1 MDESLVYGIIYTEVD
16 EVVGPNPKIWE
27 PADLSDDLL
36 THVSIKAIT
45 LLTAEQGLIPES
57 IAIIPFPSIG
67 LKGLI
72 KFIQFRDD
80 DRRGGVGQAAIT
92 LLFNEVDDIVFYK
105 GMEYFNP
112 DFNEVAQKII
122 EIEELK
128 TDRDKIQ
135 KEIKNLCVKV
145 LDILNDLRIKE
156 TTLKESEAF
165 PKEYIEDKGKIDY
178 QFKIIVCGDP
188 MVGKTSTILRFTE
201 SAFDRKYIP
210 SIGINVKDK
219 IIRVKKSIIQLV
231 IWDIAGQSKFETM
244 RSAFYKGARG
254 VLLVFDLTNPKSF
267 DDLRNWF
274 KDINKHVHI
283 GEQIIGFILGNKS
296 DKVEERKITKKEATG
311 LANELNLEYIET
323 SALTGDNVKE
333 SFYKM
338 AKYLYEESK

>member
-1 MDESLVYGIIYTEVD
+1 MDESLVYGIVYTEVD
-16 EVVGPNPKIWE
+16 EEIGPSPQIWE
-27 PADLSDDLL
+27 PSDLSDDLL
-36 THVSIKAIT
+36 IHVSIKAIT

-72 KFIQFRDD
+72 KYIQFHDEE
-80 DRRGGVGQAAIT
+80 RRGGVGQAAIT

-112 DFNEVAQKII
+112 DFNEVAQNII

-128 TDRDKIQ
+128 TDRNK
-135 KEIKNLCVKV
+135 IKNEISNLRIKI

-156 TTLKESEAF
+156 TTLQESEAF
-165 PKEYIEDKGKIDY
+165 PEEFIEDKGKIDY

-219 IIRVKKSIIQLV
+219 IIRVKKNNIQLV

-267 DDLRNWF
+267 NDLRNWYE
-274 KDINKHVHI
+274 DIKRHVDI
-283 GEQIIGFILGNKS
+283 EEQLIGFILGNKS
-296 DKVEERKITKKEATG
+296 DKVDERKVNRKEAAE

-338 AKYLYEESK
+338 GKYLYEKSK

>member
-16 EVVGPNPKIWE
+16 EVVGPNPQIWE

-145 LDILNDLRIKE
+145 LEILNDLRIKE
-156 TTLKESEAF
+156 TTLQESEAF
-165 PKEYIEDKGKIDY
+165 PEEYIEDKGKIDY

-219 IIRVKKSIIQLV
+219 IIRVKKSNIQLV

-267 DDLRNWF
+267 N
-274 KDINKHVHI
+274 
-283 GEQIIGFILGNKS
+283 
-296 DKVEERKITKKEATG
+296 DK
-311 LANELNLEYIET
+311 
-323 SALTGDNVKE
+323 
-333 SFYKM
+333 
-338 AKYLYEESK
+338 

>member
-36 THVSIKAIT
+36 IHVSIKAIT

-156 TTLKESEAF
+156 TTLQESEAF

-267 DDLRNWF
+267 DDLRNWY

-296 DKVEERKITKKEATG
+296 DKVEERKITKKEATS

>member
-1 MDESLVYGIIYTEVD
+1 MDESLIYGIIYTEVD
-16 EVVGPNPKIWE
+16 EEVGPNPQIWD

-72 KFIQFRDD
+72 KYLQFKDD
-80 DRRGGVGQAAIT
+80 ERRGGVGQAAIT

-112 DFNEVAQKII
+112 DFDEIAQNII

-128 TDRDKIQ
+128 SDRDKIQ
-135 KEIKNLCVKV
+135 TEIKNLRVKV
-145 LDILNDLRIKE
+145 LEILNDLRIKE
-156 TTLKESEAF
+156 TTLQESEAF
-165 PKEYIEDKGKIDY
+165 PEEIIVDKSKIDY

-219 IIRVKKSIIQLV
+219 VIRVKKLNIQLV
-231 IWDIAGQSKFETM
+231 IWDIAGQQKFETM

-267 DDLRNWF
+267 DDLRNWY
-274 KDINKHVHI
+274 KDIQRHVDI
-283 GEQIIGFILGNKS
+283 EEQLIGFILGNKS
-296 DKVEERKITKKEATG
+296 DKVEDRKVTKQQATA
-311 LANELNLEYIET
+311 LAEELNLEYIET

-338 AKYLYEESK
+338 GKYLYESSK

>member
-1 MDESLVYGIIYTEVD
+1 MDKSLIHGIIYTEVD
-16 EVVGPNPKIWE
+16 EEIGPKPTWWD
-27 PADLSDDLL
+27 PVDLSDDLL

-72 KFIQFRDD
+72 KFIQFKDKE
-80 DRRGGVGQAAIT
+80 RRGGVGQAAIT
-92 LLFNEVDDIVFYK
+92 LLFNEVDDIIFYK
-105 GMEYFNP
+105 GIEYFDT
-112 DFNEVAQKII
+112 DFNETAQKITKFEESGK
-122 EIEELK
+122 EIEL
-128 TDRDKIQ
+128 IGS
-135 KEIKNLCVKV
+135 EIKNLRKNV
-145 LDILNDLRIKE
+145 LETLNDIRLKEIK
-156 TTLKESEAF
+156 LKESDAF
-165 PKEYIEDKGKIDY
+165 PEEIIVEKDKIDF

-219 IIRVKKSIIQLV
+219 IVRVKKSNVQLV

-254 VLLVFDLTNPKSF
+254 LLLVFDLTNPKTF
-267 DDLRNWF
+267 KGLRKWY
-274 KDINKHVHI
+274 KDIEKHVDI
-283 GEQIIGFILGNKS
+283 EEQLIGFILGNKR
-296 DKVEERKITKKEATG
+296 DRVEDRKISEQEAKE
-311 LANELNLEYIET
+311 LAEELNLEYIET
-323 SALTGDNVKE
+323 SALTGEQIKE

-338 AKYLYEESK
+338 AKSLYLKAK

>member
-156 TTLKESEAF
+156 TTLQESEAF
-165 PKEYIEDKGKIDY
+165 PEEYFEDKDKIDY

-219 IIRVKKSIIQLV
+219 IIRVKKSSIQLV

-267 DDLRNWF
+267 NDLRNWY

-283 GEQIIGFILGNKS
+283 GEQLIGFILGNKS
-296 DKVEERKITKKEATG
+296 DKVEERKITKKEATS

-323 SALTGDNVKE
+323 SALTGDNIKE

-338 AKYLYEESK
+338 AKYLYEKSK

>member
-1 MDESLVYGIIYTEVD
+1 MDESLVYGIVYTEVD
-16 EVVGPNPKIWE
+16 EEIGPSPQIWD
-27 PADLSDDLL
+27 PIDLSDDLL

-57 IAIIPFPSIG
+57 IALIPFPSIG

-72 KFIQFRDD
+72 KYIQFKDN
-80 DRRGGVGQAAIT
+80 DRRGGIGQAAIT

-112 DFNEVAQKII
+112 DFNEVAQTII

-128 TDRDKIQ
+128 ADRKKIQ
-135 KEIKNLCVKV
+135 NEIKNLRIKV

-156 TTLKESEAF
+156 TALQESEEF
-165 PKEYIEDKGKIDY
+165 PEEFIEDKGKIDF

-219 IIRVKKSIIQLV
+219 IIRVKKTNIQLV

-254 VLLVFDLTNPKSF
+254 VLLVFDLTNPKSY
-267 DDLRNWF
+267 DDLRNWYN
-274 KDINKHVHI
+274 DIKRHVHI
-283 GEQIIGFILGNKS
+283 EEQLIGFILGNKS
-296 DKVEERKITKKEATG
+296 DKIEERKITKKQATS

-323 SALTGDNVKE
+323 SALTGDNIKE

-338 AKYLYEESK
+338 AEHLYEKSK

>member
-16 EVVGPNPKIWE
+16 EEIGPDPQIWE
-27 PADLSDDLL
+27 PIDLSDDLL

-72 KFIQFRDD
+72 KYIQYKDE

-112 DFNEVAQKII
+112 DFNEVAQNII
-122 EIEELK
+122 KIEESK
-128 TDRDKIQ
+128 AERKKIQ
-135 KEIKNLCVKV
+135 KEIKNLRVKV
-145 LDILNDLRIKE
+145 LKILNELRIKE
-156 TTLKESEAF
+156 SSLQESEAF
-165 PKEYIEDKGKIDY
+165 PEEYIEDKGKIDY

-219 IIRVKKSIIQLV
+219 IIRFKKSNIQLV
-231 IWDIAGQSKFETM
+231 LWDIAGQSKFETM

-267 DDLRNWF
+267 NDIRNWH
-274 KDINKHVHI
+274 KDIKRHVDI
-283 GEQIIGFILGNKS
+283 EEQLVGFILGNKS
-296 DKVEERKITKKEATG
+296 DKVEERKITKKEAMN

-338 AKYLYEESK
+338 AKYLYEKSK

>member
-16 EVVGPNPKIWE
+16 EVVGPNPQIWE

-156 TTLKESEAF
+156 TTLQESEAF
-165 PKEYIEDKGKIDY
+165 PEEYIEDKGKIDY

-219 IIRVKKSIIQLV
+219 IIRVKKSNIQLV

-267 DDLRNWF
+267 NDLRNWY

-283 GEQIIGFILGNKS
+283 DEQIIGFILGNKS
-296 DKVEERKITKKEATG
+296 DKVEERKITKKEATS
-311 LANELNLEYIET
+311 LAKELNLEYIET

-338 AKYLYEESK
+338 TKYLYEQSK

>member
-16 EVVGPNPKIWE
+16 EEVGPNPQIWE
-27 PADLSDDLL
+27 PIDLSDDLL
-36 THVSIKAIT
+36 IHVSIKAIT

-72 KFIQFRDD
+72 KYIQFKDE

-112 DFNEVAQKII
+112 DFNEVAQNIVN
-122 EIEELK
+122 IEESK
-128 TDRDKIQ
+128 AERKKIQ
-135 KEIKNLCVKV
+135 KEIKNLGVKV

-156 TTLKESEAF
+156 SKLQESEAF
-165 PKEYIEDKGKIDY
+165 PEEYIEDKGKVDY

-219 IIRVKKSIIQLV
+219 IIRFKKSNIQLV

-244 RSAFYKGARG
+244 RTAFYKGARG

-267 DDLRNWF
+267 DDIRNWH
-274 KDINKHVHI
+274 KDIKKHVDI
-283 GEQIIGFILGNKS
+283 QEQLIGFILGNKS
-296 DKVEERKITKKEATG
+296 DKVEEREITKKEAMA
-311 LANELNLEYIET
+311 LAKELNLEYIET

-338 AKYLYEESK
+338 ARYLYEKSK

>member
-1 MDESLVYGIIYTEVD
+1 MEESLVYGIVYTEVD
-16 EVVGPNPKIWE
+16 EVIGPNPQIWE

-72 KFIQFRDD
+72 KYIQFKDD
-80 DRRGGVGQAAIT
+80 ERRGGVGQAAIT

-112 DFNEVAQKII
+112 DFNEIAQKLI
-122 EIEELK
+122 ELEESK
-128 TDRDKIQ
+128 ASKEKI
-135 KEIKNLCVKV
+135 KNEIKNLRVKI
-145 LDILNDLRIKE
+145 LDTLNDLRIKE
-156 TTLKESEAF
+156 TTAQESEAF
-165 PKEYIEDKGKIDY
+165 PEEFIEDKGKIDY
-178 QFKIIVCGDP
+178 QFKIIICGDP

-219 IIRVKKSIIQLV
+219 IVRIKRTNVQLV
-231 IWDIAGQSKFETM
+231 VWDIAGQSKFETM

-254 VLLVFDLTNPKSF
+254 LLLVFDLTNQKSF
-267 DDLRNWF
+267 IGLRNWY
-274 KDINKHVHI
+274 KDIEKHI
-283 GEQIIGFILGNKS
+283 DIEEQLIGFILGNKS
-296 DKVEERKITKKEATG
+296 DKVEERKISKEDATS

-333 SFYKM
+333 SFFKM
-338 AKYLYEESK
+338 AEYLYKKSK

>member
-1 MDESLVYGIIYTEVD
+1 MVESLVYGIIYTEVD
-16 EVVGPNPKIWE
+16 EELGPNPQIWE
-27 PADLSDDLL
+27 PADLSEDLL

-45 LLTAEQGLIPES
+45 LLTAEQGFIPES

-72 KFIQFRDD
+72 KYIQFKDD

-112 DFNEVAQKII
+112 DFNEIAQKVI
-122 EIEELK
+122 ELEEIK
-128 TDRDKIQ
+128 AGRKKI
-135 KEIKNLCVKV
+135 KNAIKNLRVRI

-156 TTLKESEAF
+156 TTLHESEAF
-165 PKEYIEDKGKIDY
+165 PEEEIIDKGKIDY
-178 QFKIIVCGDP
+178 QFKIIICGDP

-210 SIGINVKDK
+210 SLGISVKDK
-219 IIRVKKSIIQLV
+219 TVRVKKSNIQLV
-231 IWDIAGQSKFETM
+231 VWDIAGQSKFETM

-267 DDLRNWF
+267 NGLKNWH
-274 KDINKHVHI
+274 KDIQQHI
-283 GEQIIGFILGNKS
+283 DIEEQLIGFILGNKS
-296 DKVEERKITKKEATG
+296 DKVDERKIIKEEAME
-311 LANELNLEYIET
+311 LAKELNLEYIET

-338 AKYLYEESK
+338 AEYLYNKSR